1 MKRKISESIIIFIC
15 FSSIN
20 FININ
25 TKIISEGYH
34 FFDIFYYRDYY
45 KNILSQK
52 KDNKCSI
59 EDGPSCYYI
68 NGKDENMIS
77 SELKSLYPD
86 KEVFKKEKNEHIYS
100 KIKESTKLIQGK
112 DIKELEEEVYS
123 FDTPYMVSLY
133 LTFES
138 YDEKTKY
145 NDIYAPET
153 IDNQYESGRLTLTIT
168 GKLRLTQKNAERY
181 ESKILSNLRD
191 EGPRKTYAYVESKE
205 VIFKFSSKSS
215 INSLYIKKNKF
226 NIKNKN
232 FYLYGYVNGHRHII
246 TKVENVPS
254 ARWVKVNGNG
264 QMYDY
269 IGLIRGFDY
278 DNFVINAMATKDE
291 MSEVSKL
298 NKKYSS
304 AFNEKINEMITKIVT
319 GLKSEDFQS
328 SDLGGGIKVV
338 QVNLNQN
345 EFNQETDEDF
355 EIPDEI
361 MKEINKYEKNN
372 NNNNKENKVNKKK
385 DNNKENIN
393 KKDL

>member
-1 MKRKISESIIIFIC
+1 MRAKINQSIIIFIYII
-15 FSSIN
+15 SLN
-20 FININ
+20 FINVN
-25 TKIISEGYH
+25 SKIISEGYH
-34 FFDIFYYRDYY
+34 FFDIFYYRDLYNY
-45 KNILSQK
+45 LINQK

-59 EDGPSCYYI
+59 DDGPSCYYI
-68 NGKDENMIS
+68 KGKDE
-77 SELKSLYPD
+77 ELIYKELNKLYPD
-86 KEVFKKEKNEHIYS
+86 KKSFLKESPENILS
-100 KIKESTKLIQGK
+100 KIKETTTLIQGK
-112 DIKELEEEVYS
+112 DTKTLEDEVYS
-123 FDTPYMVSLY
+123 FDTPYTVSLY

-145 NDIYAPET
+145 NDIYAPEI
-153 IDNQYESGRLTLTIT
+153 IDNQYEAGRLTLTIS
-168 GKLRLTQKNAERY
+168 GKLRLTQKNAEKY
-181 ESKILSNLRD
+181 ESKILASLRE
-191 EGPRKTYAYVESKE
+191 EGPKKTYAYVESKE

-232 FYLYGYVNGHRHII
+232 FYLYGYVNGRRHII

-254 ARWVKVNGNG
+254 SRWVKVNGNG
-264 QMYDY
+264 QMYNY

-328 SDLGGGIKVV
+328 SDLGGGVKIV

-345 EFNQETDEDF
+345 DLNQETDEDF

-372 NNNNKENKVNKKK
+372 NNEKKVNKKK
-385 DNNKENIN
+385 DNDKENIN
-393 KKDL
+393 KQDL

>member
-1 MKRKISESIIIFIC
+1 MRRKFRESIILFIC
-15 FSSIN
+15 FSSLN

-34 FFDIFYYRDYY
+34 FFDIFYYRDFY
-45 KNILSQK
+45 KNLITQK

-68 NGKDENMIS
+68 KRKDENIIL
-77 SELKSLYPD
+77 SELKSLYHD
-86 KEVFKKEKNEHIYS
+86 KEKFLKDSNEIILS
-100 KIKESTKLIQGK
+100 KIKEQTKLIQGK
-112 DIKELEEEVYS
+112 DAKEIEEEIYS
-123 FDTPYMVSLY
+123 LDSPYMVSLY

-145 NDIYAPET
+145 TDIYAPET
-153 IDNQYESGRLTLTIT
+153 IDNQYESGRLTLTIS
-168 GKLRLTQKNAERY
+168 GKLRLTQKNAEKY
-181 ESKILSNLRD
+181 ESKTLANLRD
-191 EGPRKTYAYVESKE
+191 EGPKKTYAYVESKE

-232 FYLYGYVNGHRHII
+232 FYLYGYINGHRHII

-254 ARWVKVNGNG
+254 SRWVKVNGNG
-264 QMYDY
+264 EMYNC

-278 DNFVINAMATKDE
+278 DNFVINAMATKDDMLE
-291 MSEVSKL
+291 TSKS

-304 AFNEKINEMITKIVT
+304 AFNEKINEMITKIVN
-319 GLKSEDFQS
+319 GIKSEDFQT
-328 SDLGGGIKVV
+328 SDLGGGVKVV

-345 EFNQETDEDF
+345 DLVQETDEDF

-361 MKEINKYEKNN
+361 MNEINKNERNKNN
-372 NNNNKENKVNKKK
+372 NENKINKKN
-385 DNNKENIN
+385 DNDKNNIN
-393 KKDL
+393 KQDL

>member
-1 MKRKISESIIIFIC
+1 MKRKISESILIFIC
-15 FSSIN
+15 FSSLN

-34 FFDIFYYRDYY
+34 FFDIFYYRDFY

-68 NGKDENMIS
+68 KGKSKNMIS
-77 SELKSLYPD
+77 SELKTLYPD
-86 KEVFKKEKNEHIYS
+86 KETFINEKDEHILS
-100 KIKESTKLIQGK
+100 KIKESTNLIQGK
-112 DIKELEEEVYS
+112 DTKELEEEVYS
-123 FDTPYMVSLY
+123 FDTPYLVSLY

-181 ESKILSNLRD
+181 ESKLLTNLRD

-232 FYLYGYVNGHRHII
+232 FYLYGYVNGRRHII

-254 ARWVKVNGNG
+254 SRWVKVNGNG
-264 QMYDY
+264 QMYNY

-328 SDLGGGIKVV
+328 SDLGGGVKVV

-345 EFNQETDEDF
+345 DFNQETDEDF

-372 NNNNKENKVNKKK
+372 NNEKKVNKKK
-385 DNNKENIN
+385 DNDKENIN
-393 KKDL
+393 K

>member
-1 MKRKISESIIIFIC
+1 MRRKFRESIILFIC
-15 FSSIN
+15 FSSLN

-34 FFDIFYYRDYY
+34 FFDIFYYRDFY
-45 KNILSQK
+45 KNLITQK

-68 NGKDENMIS
+68 KRKDENIIL
-77 SELKSLYPD
+77 SELKSLYHD
-86 KEVFKKEKNEHIYS
+86 KEKFLKDSNEIILS
-100 KIKESTKLIQGK
+100 KIKEQTKLIQGK
-112 DIKELEEEVYS
+112 DAKELEEEIYS
-123 FDTPYMVSLY
+123 FDSPYMVSLY

-145 NDIYAPET
+145 TDIYAPET
-153 IDNQYESGRLTLTIT
+153 IDNQYESGRLTLTIS
-168 GKLRLTQKNAERY
+168 GKLRLTQKNAEKY
-181 ESKILSNLRD
+181 ESKTLANLRD
-191 EGPRKTYAYVESKE
+191 EGPKKTYAYVESKE

-232 FYLYGYVNGHRHII
+232 FYLYGYINGHRHII

-254 ARWVKVNGNG
+254 SRWVKVNGNG
-264 QMYDY
+264 EMYNY

-278 DNFVINAMATKDE
+278 DNFVINAMATKDDMLE
-291 MSEVSKL
+291 TSKS

-304 AFNEKINEMITKIVT
+304 AFNEKINEMITKIVN
-319 GLKSEDFQS
+319 GIKSEDFQT
-328 SDLGGGIKVV
+328 SDLGGGVKVV

-345 EFNQETDEDF
+345 DLVQETDEDF

-361 MKEINKYEKNN
+361 MNEINKNERNKNN
-372 NNNNKENKVNKKK
+372 NENKINKKN
-385 DNNKENIN
+385 DNDKNNIN
-393 KKDL
+393 KQDL

>member
-20 FININ
+20 FIIIN

-34 FFDIFYYRDYY
+34 FFDIFYYRDFY

-68 NGKDENMIS
+68 KGKSKNMIS
-77 SELKSLYPD
+77 SELKTLYPD
-86 KEVFKKEKNEHIYS
+86 KETFINEKDEHILS
-100 KIKESTKLIQGK
+100 KIKESTNLIQGK
-112 DIKELEEEVYS
+112 DTKELEEEVYS
-123 FDTPYMVSLY
+123 FDTPYLVSLY

-168 GKLRLTQKNAERY
+168 GKLRLTQKNAERF

-232 FYLYGYVNGHRHII
+232 FYLYGYVNGRRHII

-254 ARWVKVNGNG
+254 SRWVKVNGNG
-264 QMYDY
+264 QMYNY

-278 DNFVINAMATKDE
+278 DNFVINAVATKGDMVE
-291 MSEVSKL
+291 LNKL
-298 NKKYSS
+298 TKKYSD
-304 AFNEKINEMITKIVT
+304 AFNEKINEMITKIV
-319 GLKSEDFQS
+319 GNLKNEDFQS
-328 SDLGGGIKVV
+328 IDADNLGNVKVV
-338 QVNLNQN
+338 QIHLNQN
-345 EFNQETDEDF
+345 DVQENEENDF
-355 EIPDEI
+355 DIPEEI
-361 MKEINKYEKNN
+361 MEEINKNEKEKN
-372 NNNNKENKVNKKK
+372 ENKNIK
-385 DNNKENIN
+385 DNNANVN
-393 KKDL
+393 KNDL

>member
-1 MKRKISESIIIFIC
+1 MKRKISESILIFIC

-86 KEVFKKEKNEHIYS
+86 KEIFKKEKNEHIYS

-112 DIKELEEEVYS
+112 DTKELEEEVYS

-153 IDNQYESGRLTLTIT
+153 IDNQYESGRLTLSIT

-232 FYLYGYVNGHRHII
+232 FYLYGYVNGRRHII

-254 ARWVKVNGNG
+254 SRWVKVNGNG
-264 QMYDY
+264 QMYNY

-328 SDLGGGIKVV
+328 SDLGGGVKVV

-345 EFNQETDEDF
+345 DFNQEADEDF